1 MLNKIKDFI
10 VNIFNKIIGIKRYDF
25 KSYSIMLLAIV
36 YVIGFIGVY
45 LISIL
50 QDSDENM
57 AQKQVAA
64 YAVGFFLILI
74 VSMIDYHF
82 IGKYFIVLY
91 LISLGLL
98 LICRYSNSYPIYGWA
113 HYDARRWI
121 KIGGDPLAGK
131 DNKGFEFMPSE
142 ITKMAM
148 IVFIAKFFDLCYKK
162 IKKIWVMLLAMA
174 LMAIPTFL
182 IMIQTDLSTSIVLI
196 AMFAVML
203 FASEVP
209 MKFILPFIIVGVP
222 LGAGLFW
229 YVIQPDQILLK
240 PYQQKRILA
249 ALYPEMFTELTY
261 QQDNA
266 ASAIRSGGMIGK
278 MLSGDTGVRGTT
290 YVPVKESDFIF
301 TAVAEEFGFIGS
313 VLIIAMYLILILLI
327 IRIARRAKDYLGMMI
342 AIGTGALFSFQVFI
356 NIGVVT
362 SLLPNTG
369 IALPFMS
376 SGLSALLMNLILI
389 GIVLNVSLQ
398 PKTEVPVEKDEY
410 EFL

>member
-121 KIGGDPLAGK
+121 KIGGDPTAGI
-131 DNKGFEFMPSE
+131 NNTGFEFMPSE

-148 IVFIAKFFDLCYKK
+148 IVFIAKFFDVCYKK
-162 IKKIWVMLLAMA
+162 IKKIWVMLLAMIF
-174 LMAIPTFL
+174 MAIPTFL
-182 IMIQTDLSTSIVLI
+182 IMIQTDLSTSIVLM

-249 ALYPEMFTELTY
+249 ALYPEMFPELTY

-313 VLIIAMYLILILLI
+313 ILIIVMYLILILLI
-327 IRIARRAKDYLGMMI
+327 IRII
-342 AIGTGALFSFQVFI
+342 VFVPGI
-356 NIGVVT
+356 YKYRGCYIIITEYRYRFTVHEFRTQCAAHEPDTDRYRTECQSSAEDGSSCGEGRIRIFVVVKK
-362 SLLPNTG
+362 LWG
-369 IALPFMS
+369 CMY
-376 SGLSALLMNLILI
+376 
-389 GIVLNVSLQ
+389 
-398 PKTEVPVEKDEY
+398 EY
-410 EFL
+410 WVYCA